1 MEDHIGSKL
10 KLVATI
16 YMAISGAGALFA
28 MIYLFANELPGY
40 AWLSII
46 SGLFSIVLGL
56 IISGFGELID
66 DTKLNQ
72 ELMKQSLAVQN
83 EILLK
88 QKGDESSFEDVE
100 LPDL

>member
-83 EILLK
+83 EILRK